1 MANKVTSS
9 KFWDIL
15 CFISLGLFAIT
26 RLLELLNIT
35 APWFGPFVGVCN
47 LLIGIMILVSAWNA
61 VAGKKKGWKTTY
73 WVFVAIVLISSI
85 LPIVL
90 SLIQK

>member
-1 MANKVTSS
+1 MSNKITNT

-26 RLLELLNIT
+26 RVLEALNLS
-35 APWFGPFVGVCN
+35 APWIGSFVGVCN
-47 LLIGIMILVSAWNA
+47 LLIGITILISAWNA
-61 VAGKKKGWKTTY
+61 VSGKKKGWKTTY
-73 WVFVAIVLISSI
+73 WVFVAIVIISSI

-90 SLIQK
+90 SLFQK